1 MITTRVKEN
10 MSSDTLVFKLV
21 ETDESNR
28 ETLRMYVFYDH
39 ELSTYGIC
47 GGYTT
52 TNTNRSVKISFYCD
66 NPYNVSEYLH
76 MMFDKYHGLSLA
88 LVNYPDLP
96 INSNDITYPLLRD
109 HDFRINETVGFDFTE
124 NEPVIYKR
132 YLSILKNVYNDNQ
145 NTR

>member
-1 MITTRVKEN
+1 
-10 MSSDTLVFKLV
+10 
-21 ETDESNR
+21 
-28 ETLRMYVFYDH
+28 
-39 ELSTYGIC
+39 
-47 GGYTT
+47 
-52 TNTNRSVKISFYCD
+52 
-66 NPYNVSEYLH
+66 

-96 INSNDITYPLLRD
+96 INSNDITYSLLRD
-109 HDFRINETVGFDFTE
+109 RDFRINETVGFDFTE

>member
-1 MITTRVKEN
+1 
-10 MSSDTLVFKLV
+10 
-21 ETDESNR
+21 
-28 ETLRMYVFYDH
+28 
-39 ELSTYGIC
+39 
-47 GGYTT
+47 
-52 TNTNRSVKISFYCD
+52 
-66 NPYNVSEYLH
+66 

-96 INSNDITYPLLRD
+96 INSNDITYSLLRD
-109 HDFRINETVGFDFTE
+109 SDFRINETVGFDFME